1 MGYIIGTDYW
11 DFWPKA
17 ETTVHGY
24 WDIYWD
30 FGRRPKKNIG
40 TIRPK
45 AENFRE
51 IVEKNIGA
59 RSAPEIFGVFLE
71 EK

>member
-1 MGYIIGTDYW
+1 MGLSAEGRNPGTRILGHILGLR
-11 DFWPKA
+11 PKA
-17 ETTVHGY
+17 E
-24 WDIYWD
+24 
-30 FGRRPKKNIG
+30 KNIG

-59 RSAPEIFGVFLE
+59 RSAPEIFGVFIE